1 MTKKINIHKNTIL
14 YGPPGTGKTYNTIAY
29 AVAIID
35 GKEIFQDKKTGAIT
49 VKDYADR
56 ESLQKRFNELKETN
70 LVEFCTFHQ
79 SYSYEEFIEGIKP
92 KVEIDGITNEKRIIY
107 EVTDGVFKK
116 FCENKVETIPTVILK
131 QAEDTIE
138 EVTCVTQENIEDKSI
153 SNPLDNTALLK
164 KYGIRANPNIY
175 KINLGGTYDNEIRT
189 ECLKS
194 HIGHIRI
201 GWGDDLT
208 LKEIINSNSI
218 PKELNSFVKM
228 QIGDIVFSQ
237 YSETKYDAIGVVI
250 GDLEKLSCPHYQQSR
265 KVYWL
270 LKDIEKD
277 ILSINKNKRFAI
289 SASTKLPHIT
299 LEDILFILE
308 EHNAKE
314 YIPYTETALGESHTP
329 NNKVFIIDEINRGN
343 ISKIFGELITLIED
357 SKRIDATK
365 NNLSQGMR
373 IRLPYSHNNN
383 DIGFGVPDNIY
394 ILGTMNTADRSIALI
409 DTALRRRFK
418 FIEMAPSF
426 NLLNSVIINGI
437 NICNMMERINERIE
451 ILYDRDHKIGHSF
464 FMKLNNN
471 STIGDL
477 AEIFEYD
484 IIPLLQEYFYND
496 WEKIAVIL
504 GDDFERKDKTYNFI
518 NRIEIKDDIVR
529 KYDMDKIYTYNLNKD
544 AFEKAITYVKIYE
557 PSTLNNTTLESAH
570 DGE

>member
-1 MTKKINIHKNTIL
+1 MTKKIKIHKNTIL

-35 GKEIFQDKKTGAIT
+35 GKEISQDKKTGAIT
-49 VKDYADR
+49 VKDYTDR

-92 KVEIDGITNEKRIIY
+92 KVEIDNTTNEKSIIY
-107 EVTDGVFKK
+107 EVTDGIFKK
-116 FCENKVETIPTVILK
+116 FCQNAYLAKNTNPTQQQSCI
-131 QAEDTIE
+131 
-138 EVTCVTQENIEDKSI
+138 
-153 SNPLDNTALLK
+153 
-164 KYGIRANPNIY
+164 PNINNNPTIW
-175 KINLGGTYDNEIRT
+175 KIVLQNPFENDIRSD
-189 ECLKS
+189 CMS
-194 HIGHIRI
+194 NHHIRI
-201 GWGDDLT
+201 GYDNNYKDYNEVLQATTMKTAEGSRLNAFINDL
-208 LKEIINSNSI
+208 K
-218 PKELNSFVKM
+218 K
-228 QIGDIVFSQ
+228 GDIVVSYRSGYKF
-237 YSETKYDAIGVVI
+237 DNIGVVT
-250 GDLEKLSCPHYQQSR
+250 GDCKLDPNYKTYNLVR
-265 KVYWL
+265 PVKWL
-270 LKDIEKD
+270 LSDTT
-277 ILSINKNKRFAI
+277 LRGINLI
-289 SASTKLPHIT
+289 ASTCQPRGTINRMPNAN
-299 LEDILFILE
+299 LESIKQNIDKTTEQILTTI
-308 EHNAKE
+308 K
-314 YIPYTETALGESHTP
+314 
-329 NNKVFIIDEINRGN
+329 NKVFIIDEINRGN

-357 SKRIDATK
+357 TKRI
-365 NNLSQGMR
+365 NISNPNQGMR
-373 IRLPYSHNNN
+373 LRLPYSHDED

-496 WEKIAVIL
+496 WEKIAAIL

-557 PSTLNNTTLESAH
+557 PSTLNNTTLESAY